1 MSVHHR
7 IGQPPGLS
15 SQHVLDEGGLG
26 VLASLIPTTGEH
38 GGSVLANE
46 AADAGN
52 AGKELRAVVT
62 SAPSGDDLVSFIMY
76 SDGSFDLEL
85 TEGVDATYTIDYTA
99 YADGVSLGAA
109 TAEVDV
115 GAGGD
120 PPGDPSPPLP
130 GGVVMTGLVS
140 GVLFR

>member
-46 AADAGN
+46 AAN
-52 AGKELRAVVT
+52 AANSGKELRAVVT
-62 SAPSGDDLVSFIMY
+62 SAPSGGNVTSFIMW
-76 SDGSFDLEL
+76 SDGSFDLEV
-85 TEGVDATYTIDYTA
+85 TADGSSSIGYTA
-99 YADGVSLGAA
+99 YADGVSLGAT
-109 TAEVDV
+109 TAPVVV
-115 GAGGD
+115 GAPAAALLRIASAYYYG
-120 PPGDPSPPLP
+120 
-130 GGVVMTGLVS
+130 
-140 GVLFR
+140 